1 MKSNILVLVLASIA
15 TAAHLEP
22 RNAEP
27 VPDGENLV
35 TRQEGTACRVS
46 GRGGLDVCDKTP

>member
-1 MKSNILVLVLASIA
+1 MKYNILVLVLTSIA
-15 TAAHLEP
+15 TAARLEP

-27 VPDGENLV
+27 VPDGEDLV

-46 GRGGLDVCDKTP
+46 GRGGLDVCDKPP